1 MVLRESVNV
10 VSEQPRGQARLP
22 VWLPLLLVAATVA
35 VYLNSFDG
43 VFVLDDQRYIADNPR
58 VHQLWP
64 PWPLLV
70 RRRPVVDLSL
80 AANYALG
87 GLDLWGYHAFNLLIH
102 VCAALTLLGVVRK
115 TLLREPL
122 RERFEQASAYLA
134 FLVALIWAVH
144 PLQTQSVT
152 YLIQRAE
159 SMMGLFYLLMLYCLL
174 RGMDSARGG
183 LWFAAAIAACALG
196 MGSKAVMVTAPV
208 VALLYDR
215 AFLSPSWRRI
225 LRMRWGLYMGLA
237 ATWGILWAS
246 GLVWGVL
253 ATSRKVVGTVGFSYK
268 GVSPLEYVSTEPG
281 VILYYLRLA
290 FWPHP
295 LCLDYDWPVAE
306 SVGQIVIPAV
316 VLVILLA
323 ATVWALV
330 RRPRLGFLGAWFFII
345 LAPTSSFIPL
355 RDPLF
360 EHRMYLSLA
369 SVVALVVIGGYTGWD
384 RLSRRW
390 KLSDARRRMIT
401 ILLVAA
407 VVATLGYGTIDRNRD
422 YRDAVAM
429 WTDVVIKRPKS
440 DRARYNL
447 GTALL
452 NQDRPDEAATAYRQ
466 ALQLNPR
473 NGHAHYNLGKIL
485 SSKGETDRAFE
496 HYVKALEANPNLA
509 EAHNDLANILV
520 RRGRSDLAMNHY
532 REAVRVN
539 PRYFQAYYNLGNVLR
554 ALGEIDGAVD
564 ALERAVQLSPETAG
578 MHHALGLAY
587 REQGKIDEAIREL
600 REALELDIGQVGAR
614 QALDSILEET
624 SRAPQP

>member
-1 MVLRESVNV
+1 M
-10 VSEQPRGQARLP
+10 
-22 VWLPLLLVAATVA
+22 WLPLLLAAATVA

-58 VHQLWP
+58 VHQVWP

-87 GLDLWGYHAFNLLIH
+87 ELDLQGYHAFNLIVH
-102 VCAALTLLGVVRK
+102 VCAALTLLGVVRR

-122 RERFEQASAYLA
+122 RERFGKASAYLA
-134 FLVALIWAVH
+134 FVVALIWAVH

-159 SMMGLFYLLMLYCLL
+159 SMMGLFYLLMLYCVL
-174 RGMDSARGG
+174 RGMGSARGG

-208 VALLYDR
+208 VGLLYDR
-215 AFLSPSWRRI
+215 VFLSPSWRRI
-225 LRMRWGLYMGLA
+225 LRMRWGLYAGLA
-237 ATWGILWAS
+237 ATWSILWAS
-246 GLVWGVL
+246 GLVQGVL
-253 ATSRKVVGTVGFSYK
+253 STSRKAATVGFSFK
-268 GVSPLEYVSTEPG
+268 GLSPLEYASTEPG
-281 VILYYLRLA
+281 VILHYLRLA

-306 SVGQIVIPAV
+306 SMGQIVIPGV

-323 ATVWALV
+323 AIVWALA
-330 RRPRLGFLGAWFFII
+330 RQPRLGFLGAWFFII

-369 SVVALVVIGGYTGWD
+369 AVVVLVVIGGYAGWG
-384 RLSRRW
+384 RLSHRW
-390 KLSDARRRMIT
+390 RLSDARRQIIT

-429 WTDVVIKRPKS
+429 WTDVAIKRPKS

-447 GTALL
+447 GTSLL
-452 NQDRPDEAATAYRQ
+452 NQDRSDEAATAYRQ

-473 NGHAHYNLGKIL
+473 SDRAHYNLGKIL
-485 SSKGETDRAFE
+485 SSKGQTDKAFE

-520 RRGRSDLAMNHY
+520 QRGRSDLAIGHY

-539 PRYFQAYYNLGNVLR
+539 PRYVQAYYNLGNVLL

-564 ALERAVQLSPETAG
+564 ALEHAVQLSPETAG
-578 MHHALGLAY
+578 VHHALGLAY
-587 REQGKIDEAIREL
+587 YEQGKIDEAIREH
-600 REALELDIGQVGAR
+600 RQTLELDIGHAGAR
-614 QALDSILEET
+614 QALDSILNEAG
-624 SRAPQP
+624 RAPQP